1 MAEMSKQELADAVVK
16 MVTDAAGIKKFK
28 SMDIV
33 KQMVQQYGDS
43 GVDKKMA
50 KTVIKEA
57 VNEGRLVY
65 TYFGGS
71 FVEVPHR
78 EGSAND

>member
-1 MAEMSKQELADAVVK
+1 MAEMSNQELADAIVK

-28 SMDIV
+28 SMDIM
-33 KQMVQQYGDS
+33 KQMVQQYGDR
-43 GVDKKMA
+43 GIDKKMV
-50 KTVIKEA
+50 KNTLKQT
-57 VNEGRLVY
+57 VNEGRLVF

-71 FVEVPHR
+71 WVEVPHR